1 MPTSEYDV
9 FISYAHIDNHPVY
22 GMKEGWV
29 TQLRNYLSDRLSTKL
44 GREAL
49 VFMDYKLTGNDP
61 LSDQL
66 IQAVESSSTLLMIVS
81 PAYISSRWCARERNT
96 FLEALR
102 SRMSSNLFVVEYE
115 PVAENDRPT
124 EICRSLGY
132 RFWCVKESRTRTFGL
147 LDKPE
152 QEYYQLVEDLVCDLK
167 KELEKPKEEPHRA
180 VVTPVSTSG
189 STDTDASAV
198 DTCAPAVF
206 LAEVTPD
213 LYCRRQEMKRYL
225 VQSGFPVV
233 PDTCLPRAPEIFAEA
248 ARCDLRRSRLFVQLL
263 SDEPENYPDLPDGYA
278 PLQIALAEEL
288 KVPMMQWRSPD
299 LDLSTVGDPRQIK
312 LLNSVTVRAE
322 GIEEFK
328 SAVKR
333 ALSETP
339 APKAVPGPQRFVYID
354 SEPADEALAGRIRE
368 LLKSWGI
375 GYAEPVRSPDPA
387 ENRKDLEN
395 NLLYCDVVL
404 LLYGDTKSVWVR
416 SRLLEC
422 NKKIRT
428 LRETPLDALAV
439 LEGPPAPKAPISM
452 ELPGMIRIDCSKD
465 LGEDELKKLLQV
477 G

>member
-1 MPTSEYDV
+1 MPVPISEYDIFV
-9 FISYAHIDNHPVY
+9 SYAHLDNHPVY

-29 TQLRNYLSDRLSTKL
+29 TQLRNYLTDRLSTKL
-44 GREAL
+44 GRQAR
-49 VFMDYKLTGNDP
+49 VFMDYNLTGNDP
-61 LSDQL
+61 LTDQL
-66 IQAVESSSTLLMIVS
+66 MQAVKSSATLLMILS
-81 PAYISSRWCARERNT
+81 PAYLGSQWCARERNA
-96 FLEALR
+96 FLDALR
-102 SRMSSNLFVVEYE
+102 ARTPSSLFVVEYE
-115 PVAENDRPT
+115 PVNDGERPS
-124 EICRSLGY
+124 ELSRSLGY
-132 RFWCVKESRTRTFGL
+132 RFWCVKEARTRTFGL

-167 KELEKPKEEPHRA
+167 RELEKLKKDQESA
-180 VVTPVSTSG
+180 VVTPVSASG
-189 STDTDASAV
+189 STDTS
-198 DTCAPAVF
+198 APAVF

-225 VQSGFPVV
+225 VQSGFTVV
-233 PDTCLPRAPEIFAEA
+233 PETCLPRAPEVFAEA

-263 SDEPENYPDLPDGYA
+263 SDEPENYPDLPGGYA
-278 PLQIALAEEL
+278 PLQIELAEEIN
-288 KVPMMQWRSPD
+288 VPIMQWRSPD
-299 LDLSTVGDPRQIK
+299 LDLSMVDDPRQTK

-333 ALSETP
+333 ALSENP
-339 APKAVPGPQRFVYID
+339 APKPAPGPQRFVYID

-404 LLYGDTKSVWVR
+404 LLYGETKSVWVR

-422 NKKIRT
+422 NKKIRS

-439 LEGPPAPKAPISM
+439 LEGPPEPKAPISM
-452 ELPGMIRIDCSKD
+452 ELPGMVRIDCSKK